1 VTFIRFLTVF
11 IAFFLYGISLT
22 FAQVNKIALQKKQQQ
37 LLKEIELTGKKIQET
52 SKNKQI
58 TIEKIEKITG
68 KIQLRKELISSYQQQ
83 VNELDNEISVNA
95 SEIGK
100 LTTKLNNLKADY
112 GEMVF
117 NAYKNRGNYD
127 KLLYIFGA
135 KDANKAFQ
143 RAQYFKRLSAAR
155 KDIAFE
161 IQKNQERLNQK
172 LAELNQLRQQKNTA
186 LSNEANQKAQL
197 EKERIEQEQMVVKLK
212 GKEKELKAQLAKKE
226 RERIDLENKIRKII
240 EAEIL
245 AEKKRAEAARI
256 AEEKRRKAAE
266 AAKTNENKTT
276 GNKTESKVVE
286 TPAPKPVNLNVTPE
300 TKELSDQFEGN
311 KGRLPWPV
319 EKGTISGG
327 FGITAHPYL
336 KGVTIKNDG
345 VDISTSQGAEVRA
358 VFKGKVSGVF
368 AVQGYGKVII
378 LRHGEYLT
386 VYSNLAE
393 VAVSKDANVSLKQK
407 LGRVETSDNGKT
419 FINFQIRKG
428 SLTLNPQSWLAA
440 M

>member
-1 VTFIRFLTVF
+1 
-11 IAFFLYGISLT
+11 
-22 FAQVNKIALQKKQQQ
+22 
-37 LLKEIELTGKKIQET
+37 
-52 SKNKQI
+52 
-58 TIEKIEKITG
+58 
-68 KIQLRKELISSYQQQ
+68 
-83 VNELDNEISVNA
+83 
-95 SEIGK
+95 
-100 LTTKLNNLKADY
+100 
-112 GEMVF
+112 
-117 NAYKNRGNYD
+117 
-127 KLLYIFGA
+127 
-135 KDANKAFQ
+135 
-143 RAQYFKRLSAAR
+143 
-155 KDIAFE
+155 
-161 IQKNQERLNQK
+161 
-172 LAELNQLRQQKNTA
+172 
-186 LSNEANQKAQL
+186 
-197 EKERIEQEQMVVKLK
+197 
-212 GKEKELKAQLAKKE
+212 
-226 RERIDLENKIRKII
+226 
-240 EAEIL
+240 L

-256 AEEKRRKAAE
+256 AEEKRRKVAE
-266 AAKTNENKTT
+266 AAKTNENKVA
-276 GNKTESKVVE
+276 GNKAENKVVE
-286 TPAPKPVNLNVTPE
+286 PPAPKPVNLNVTPE

-393 VAVSKDANVSLKQK
+393 VAVSKDASVSLKQK